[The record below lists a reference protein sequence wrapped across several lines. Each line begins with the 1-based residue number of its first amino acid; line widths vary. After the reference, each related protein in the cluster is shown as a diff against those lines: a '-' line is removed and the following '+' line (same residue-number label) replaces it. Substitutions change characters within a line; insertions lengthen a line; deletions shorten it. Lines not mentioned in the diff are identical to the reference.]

1 MLQAKEGPSD
11 PRSDA
16 EQQYEKLREEDSVND
31 LLEDL
36 NDTAVDQAA
45 QISEMQDYL
54 EAAMGV
60 KFKLKGVRK
69 LGQ

>member
-1 MLQAKEGPSD
+1 MLQGKDAAQEDYERLRNEDATSD
-11 PRSDA
+11 MLGDISDT
-16 EQQYEKLREEDSVND
+16 Q
-31 LLEDL
+31 
-36 NDTAVDQAA
+36 VDQAA